1 MVQIV
6 INYDPGTTSY
16 KVWEPSTE
24 NLILTQDLTE
34 ALVTLSLFLQSKGL
48 ITGDILSTEDISYH
62 LDAHTMKAIIESNV
76 KLIKRL
82 QNAPTGFQKSSQR
95 FGVSNS
101 SVSNKGKGF
110 KDSGGRWNGGESK
123 RKFGGRS
130 KSQFEGATGFKN
142 SNKKFYGKNKS
153 SL

>member
-6 INYDPGTTSY
+6 INYDPETTSY
-16 KVWEPSTE
+16 KIWEPTTQ

-34 ALVTLSLFLQSKGL
+34 ALVTLSMFLQSKGL
-48 ITGDILSTEDISYH
+48 ITGDILGTEEISYH
-62 LDAHTMKAIIESNV
+62 LDSHTMKSIIESNV
-76 KLIKRL
+76 KLLKRL

-95 FGVSNS
+95 FGVSNIS
-101 SVSNKGKGF
+101 SSSGKSFKENKGK
-110 KDSGGRWNGGESK
+110 WNGGESK
-123 RKFGGRS
+123 RKFGGKG
-130 KSQFEGATGFKN
+130 KSQFEGASGFRN